1 MARSFRASRFRR
13 HADVGE
19 DVNPSAYI
27 VNLADCM
34 LVLAC
39 GFLVALISF
48 YNIDV
53 SMTAKKLDEEQLSEI
68 EPETLDEELL
78 DGGGSYYVEAGKVY
92 RDPNTGVLYMVQ
104 ETGESGSSDA
114 GSDGGAADGGSA
126 GSGSSADGSGG
137 SGAGDAGS
145 AASSGGSGGSSGTG
159 SASAGASGSGSG
171 GSGSGDSLNARA
183 NGAD

>member
-1 MARSFRASRFRR
+1 MARDFRSSRYRGN
-13 HADVGE
+13 AGVGE

-53 SMTAKKLDEEQLSEI
+53 MPATELTEDELEQV
-68 EPETLDEELL
+68 EPEEMPEDLL
-78 DGGGSYYVEAGKVY
+78 AGGGSYFVEAGTVY
-92 RDPNTGVLYMVQ
+92 RDPSTGVLYMVEQ
-104 ETGESGSSDA
+104 VKSDDNGEEAAGESA
-114 GSDGGAADGGSA
+114 GAEPATSE
-126 GSGSSADGSGG
+126 
-137 SGAGDAGS
+137 
-145 AASSGGSGGSSGTG
+145 
-159 SASAGASGSGSG
+159 SASASAQQGATGQQADVSSIQ
-171 GSGSGDSLNARA
+171 NARA

>member
-1 MARSFRASRFRR
+1 MARDFRSSRYRGS
-13 HADVGE
+13 AAVGE

-53 SMTAKKLDEEQLSEI
+53 MPATELTEDELEQV
-68 EPETLDEELL
+68 EPEEMPEDLL
-78 DGGGSYYVEAGKVY
+78 AGGGSYFVEAGTVY
-92 RDPNTGVLYMVQ
+92 RDPSTGVLYMVEQVKAEEGQ
-104 ETGESGSSDA
+104 EAAEDEGTGEP
-114 GSDGGAADGGSA
+114 
-126 GSGSSADGSGG
+126 
-137 SGAGDAGS
+137 
-145 AASSGGSGGSSGTG
+145 
-159 SASAGASGSGSG
+159 ASAGQPSSQQADISSIQNS
-171 GSGSGDSLNARA
+171 RA

>member
-1 MARSFRASRFRR
+1 MARDFRSSRYRGS
-13 HADVGE
+13 AGVGE

-53 SMTAKKLDEEQLSEI
+53 MPATELTEEDLEQV
-68 EPETLDEELL
+68 EPEEMPEDLL
-78 DGGGSYYVEAGKVY
+78 AGGGSYFVEAGTVY
-92 RDPNTGVLYMVQ
+92 RDPSTGVLYMVEQ
-104 ETGESGSSDA
+104 VKSDSESEEVAAEVETEAGTEGE
-114 GSDGGAADGGSA
+114 
-126 GSGSSADGSGG
+126 
-137 SGAGDAGS
+137 
-145 AASSGGSGGSSGTG
+145 AASQTSQ
-159 SASAGASGSGSG
+159 ASTADIATIQ
-171 GSGSGDSLNARA
+171 NNRA

>member
-39 GFLVALISF
+39 GFLVALISL

-53 SMTAKKLDEEQLSEI
+53 SMTAKKLDDEQLSKI

-78 DGGGSYYVEAGKVY
+78 DGGGSYYIEAGKVY

-126 GSGSSADGSGG
+126 GSGSSGG
-137 SGAGDAGS
+137 GAGGAGG
-145 AASSGGSGGSSGTG
+145 AASSGGTG
-159 SASAGASGSGSG
+159 SASAGASGSGGSG
-171 GSGSGDSLNARA
+171 GAGDSLNARA

>member
-1 MARSFRASRFRR
+1 MARDFRSSRYRGN
-13 HADVGE
+13 AGVGE

-53 SMTAKKLDEEQLSEI
+53 MPATELTEDELEQV
-68 EPETLDEELL
+68 EPEQMPDELL
-78 DGGGSYYVEAGKVY
+78 AGGGSYFVEAGKVY
-92 RDPNTGVLYMVQ
+92 RDPSTGVLYMIENPSASNEEEAAES
-104 ETGESGSSDA
+104 ETAEGEA
-114 GSDGGAADGGSA
+114 SA
-126 GSGSSADGSGG
+126 ENASSAQ
-137 SGAGDAGS
+137 AGS
-145 AASSGGSGGSSGTG
+145 ASVSEIQSS
-159 SASAGASGSGSG
+159 
-171 GSGSGDSLNARA
+171 RA

>member
-1 MARSFRASRFRR
+1 MARDFRSSRYRGN
-13 HADVGE
+13 AGVGE

-53 SMTAKKLDEEQLSEI
+53 MPATELTEEDLEQVELE
-68 EPETLDEELL
+68 EMPEDLL
-78 DGGGSYYVEAGKVY
+78 AGGGSYFVEAGTVY
-92 RDPNTGVLYMVQ
+92 RDPSTGVLYMVEQ
-104 ETGESGSSDA
+104 VKHDDSEATEAEGEGGTGAENTA
-114 GSDGGAADGGSA
+114 NAEGAP
-126 GSGSSADGSGG
+126 
-137 SGAGDAGS
+137 SGASQTSTADVATIQS
-145 AASSGGSGGSSGTG
+145 
-159 SASAGASGSGSG
+159 
-171 GSGSGDSLNARA
+171 NRA

>member
-1 MARSFRASRFRR
+1 MARDFRSSRYRGN
-13 HADVGE
+13 AGVGE

-53 SMTAKKLDEEQLSEI
+53 MPATELTEDELEQV
-68 EPETLDEELL
+68 EPEEMPEELL
-78 DGGGSYYVEAGKVY
+78 SGGGSYFVEAGKVY
-92 RDPNTGVLYMVQ
+92 RDPNTGVLYMVEQ
-104 ETGESGSSDA
+104 AESG
-114 GSDGGAADGGSA
+114 DGEEAATAEGAS
-126 GSGSSADGSGG
+126 
-137 SGAGDAGS
+137 
-145 AASSGGSGGSSGTG
+145 
-159 SASAGASGSGSG
+159 ASGSGSAAAQQT
-171 GSGSGDSLNARA
+171 SPSQQTSVSSIQNARA

>member
-39 GFLVALISF
+39 GFLVALISL

-53 SMTAKKLDEEQLSEI
+53 SMTAKKLDDEQLSKI

-78 DGGGSYYVEAGKVY
+78 DGGGSYYIEAGKVY

-114 GSDGGAADGGSA
+114 GSDGGAAYGGSA
-126 GSGSSADGSGG
+126 GSGSSAGA
-137 SGAGDAGS
+137 AGDAGDAGG
-145 AASSGGSGGSSGTG
+145 AASSGDTG
-159 SASAGASGSGSG
+159 SASAGASGSGGSG
-171 GSGSGDSLNARA
+171 GAGDSLNARA

>member
-1 MARSFRASRFRR
+1 MARDFRSSRFRR
-13 HADVGE
+13 GSSVGE

-53 SMTAKKLDEEQLSEI
+53 VPAEQLDESKLEEV
-68 EPETLDEELL
+68 EPEEMPAGLIE
-78 DGGGSYYVEAGKVY
+78 GGGSYYVEAGKVY
-92 RDPNTGVLYMVQ
+92 RDQNTGILYLVENTG
-104 ETGESGSSDA
+104 ETGGP
-114 GSDGGAADGGSA
+114 
-126 GSGSSADGSGG
+126 SGG
-137 SGAGDAGS
+137 SS
-145 AASSGGSGGSSGTG
+145 NNASSDSSNMASTGASGGATGGASGGATGGSGGGSSGG
-159 SASAGASGSGSG
+159 AGASGGAG
-171 GSGSGDSLNARA
+171 GTSAAVNARA

>member
-1 MARSFRASRFRR
+1 MARDFRSSRYRGN
-13 HADVGE
+13 AGVGE

-53 SMTAKKLDEEQLSEI
+53 MPATELTEDELEQV
-68 EPETLDEELL
+68 EPEEMPEELL
-78 DGGGSYYVEAGKVY
+78 AGGGSYFVEAGKVY
-92 RDPNTGVLYMVQ
+92 RDPSTGVLYMVEQ
-104 ETGESGSSDA
+104 TNSSESGEAAAEGEAASGTSA
-114 GSDGGAADGGSA
+114 EGVTATEGAATSGGSA
-126 GSGSSADGSGG
+126 ST
-137 SGAGDAGS
+137 
-145 AASSGGSGGSSGTG
+145 ASVSEIQST
-159 SASAGASGSGSG
+159 
-171 GSGSGDSLNARA
+171 RA

>member
-114 GSDGGAADGGSA
+114 GSDGGST
-126 GSGSSADGSGG
+126 GSGSSSVGAGG
-137 SGAGDAGS
+137 SGSSSAGS
-145 AASSGGSGGSSGTG
+145 ASSSGGASGTG
-159 SASAGASGSGSG
+159 GASAGASGSG
-171 GSGSGDSLNARA
+171 GSGAGDSLNARA

>member
-39 GFLVALISF
+39 GFLVALISL

-126 GSGSSADGSGG
+126 GSGSSSVGAGG
-137 SGAGDAGS
+137 SGSSSTGS
-145 AASSGGSGGSSGTG
+145 APSSGGASGTG
-159 SASAGASGSGSG
+159 GASAGASGSGSG

>member
-1 MARSFRASRFRR
+1 MARDFRSSRYRGN
-13 HADVGE
+13 AGVGE

-53 SMTAKKLDEEQLSEI
+53 MPATELTEDELEQV
-68 EPETLDEELL
+68 EPEEMPEELL
-78 DGGGSYYVEAGKVY
+78 SGGGSYFVEAGKVY
-92 RDPNTGVLYMVQ
+92 RDPNTGVLYMVEQ
-104 ETGESGSSDA
+104 AESG
-114 GSDGGAADGGSA
+114 DGEEAA
-126 GSGSSADGSGG
+126 
-137 SGAGDAGS
+137 
-145 AASSGGSGGSSGTG
+145 AAEGV
-159 SASAGASGSGSG
+159 GASGSGSAAAQQSTTG
-171 GSGSGDSLNARA
+171 QQANASSIQNARA

>member
-1 MARSFRASRFRR
+1 MARDFRNSRYRGS
-13 HADVGE
+13 AAVGE

-53 SMTAKKLDEEQLSEI
+53 MPATELSEDQLEQV
-68 EPETLDEELL
+68 EPEEMPEELL
-78 DGGGSYYVEAGKVY
+78 AGGGSYFVEAGTVY
-92 RDPNTGVLYMVQ
+92 RDPSTGVLYMVEQ
-104 ETGESGSSDA
+104 P
-114 GSDGGAADGGSA
+114 
-126 GSGSSADGSGG
+126 SADGNEGEEAQAVEGEAQASQT
-137 SGAGDAGS
+137 ADVS
-145 AASSGGSGGSSGTG
+145 AIQ
-159 SASAGASGSGSG
+159 
-171 GSGSGDSLNARA
+171 NARA

>member
-39 GFLVALISF
+39 GFLVALISL

-126 GSGSSADGSGG
+126 GSGSSSVGAGG
-137 SGAGDAGS
+137 SGSSSAGS
-145 AASSGGSGGSSGTG
+145 APSSGGASGTG
-159 SASAGASGSGSG
+159 GASAGASGSG
-171 GSGSGDSLNARA
+171 GSGSGGSLNARA